1 MAPSRAYVPSRAL
14 LRALSRPVSPRC
26 PFFRPTTT
34 PFIRG
39 KRTKAVKAENAVKP
53 SAEFEKLLLQ
63 NMMMDIEDH
72 QNDDNFVIPTD
83 EELEDPSIPP
93 ITWYQQDL
101 AKGTPRQLIER
112 IATPEDRKRHAQMA
126 RMIQAS
132 KTDPNYDDAELNRR
146 LVDSLISNPNFADLT
161 KELKRIK
168 EGIKSKEEMAELE
181 AQSEKDTE
189 KDIQDLNTNM
199 RTATYEAIL
208 ELQSDPDASAAKAE
222 LQEVLDNLPEMENL
236 DDPKFQDLLNKAM
249 TKLNDDPRFQAKMA
263 AKADELEAEEAEVEK
278 KWTAME
284 QDIDE
289 TVRELE
295 RDDDDVEGI
304 PRPDVDDG
312 SMDTLMIQM
321 RDLLKSLGGDAAL
334 EAELDAVLREDP
346 YDPNT
351 EPDGAFDSN
360 MDFEELAIELEK
372 MVKAQLPR
380 IQEEM
385 AVPADL
391 QAKVDKIM
399 ADPRLMEKLEYIQ
412 GLIAEANEAKADIT
426 NIAHEVAPD
435 PYELDD
441 TRTATLKQRMEM
453 ARQTPEHT
461 AALDRLRVN
470 LSSPFNIS
478 PALKSFNQA
487 IELAYIGANDDI
499 RRILWRS
506 YMKARTLP
514 TFLPNMSNEAWDILY
529 YSQAVTWGANQNRQA
544 HLRTLLADLKTV
556 GRDGP
561 PSHPSQ
567 FAPGW
572 ADGPVEAEAE
582 VVR

>member
-1 MAPSRAYVPSRAL
+1 
-14 LRALSRPVSPRC
+14 
-26 PFFRPTTT
+26 
-34 PFIRG
+34 
-39 KRTKAVKAENAVKP
+39 
-53 SAEFEKLLLQ
+53 
-63 NMMMDIEDH
+63 MMMDIEDH